1 MPFRASIG
9 KALAACKAH
18 PWSCVAGAL
27 AILAGL
33 AVFQALNVEPRLA
46 PGAAVV
52 ASENPPYRHDVAART
67 AVAKGLARA
76 AKSGKM
82 LMVAFGANWCP
93 DCLTLH
99 ENLLDEDTR
108 AYAERH
114 FEIVTVDVGDAEKS
128 AEVKRDL
135 GIDVKV
141 IPAAVF
147 YAADGGLIGDTLS
160 GELKPSRHF
169 TSREIRD
176 FLREVVDYHRIVS
189 PDQRQ

>member
-1 MPFRASIG
+1 MGVGLVQSSSI
-9 KALAACKAH
+9 
-18 PWSCVAGAL
+18 
-27 AILAGL
+27 
-33 AVFQALNVEPRLA
+33 EPRLA

-52 ASENPPYRHDVAART
+52 ASPNPPYRHVVDART
-67 AVAKGLARA
+67 AVEKGHARA

-82 LMVAFGANWCP
+82 LMVMFGANWCP

-99 ENLLDEDTR
+99 ENLLAKDTR
-108 AYAERH
+108 AYADKH
-114 FEIVTVDVGDAEKS
+114 FEIVAIDVGDHDKS
-128 AEVKRDL
+128 AAVRRDL

-147 YAADGGLIGDTLS
+147 YAPDGTLVGDTLS
-160 GELKPSRHF
+160 GELQPSRHF
-169 TSREIRD
+169 TSRDIRD

>member
-1 MPFRASIG
+1 MRPPAFVG
-9 KALAACKAH
+9 KAFAACRAH
-18 PWSCVAGAL
+18 PLPCVAGAL
-27 AILAGL
+27 AVVASLG
-33 AVFQALNVEPRLA
+33 VFQALNVEPRLA
-46 PGAAVV
+46 PGAAVA
-52 ASENPPYRHDVAART
+52 ASANPPYRHDVAART

-76 AKSGKM
+76 AKTGKM
-82 LMVAFGANWCP
+82 LMVTFGANWCP
-93 DCLTLH
+93 DCLALH

-108 AYAERH
+108 AYADKH
-114 FEIVTVDVGDAEKS
+114 FEIVAVDVGDAAKS

-141 IPAAVF
+141 IPTAVF
-147 YAADGGLIGDTLS
+147 YAPDGALIGDTSS

>member
-1 MPFRASIG
+1 MRFPAFVD
-9 KALAACKAH
+9 KALAALRAR
-18 PWSCVAGAL
+18 PRSWVAGAF
-27 AILAGL
+27 AIFAAA
-33 AVFQALNVEPRLA
+33 AVFQTFNVEPRLA

-52 ASENPPYRHDVAART
+52 ASANPPYRHDIGART

-82 LMVAFGANWCP
+82 LMVTFGANWCP

-99 ENLLDEDTR
+99 ENLLDEETR
-108 AYAERH
+108 AYADKH
-114 FEIVTVDVGDAEKS
+114 FEIVAVDVGDAEKS

-141 IPAAVF
+141 IPTAVF
-147 YAADGGLIGDTLS
+147 YAPDGALIGDTLS